1 MPPGCPRQGRREG
14 VRLAVPLT
22 RLVRA
27 SRCHRLHDD
36 PERRLPGRPLHAAHR
51 RGRRGRDGVGLQLQ
65 RPGRPRELARR
76 EAAQLAGRA
85 CGGREGGASAS
96 AAGRAS
102 RGGGARGRCAGAGRQ
117 RGGSGAGEVAEGREG
132 KVERGGGSQQRV
144 LGGRDREG
152 SRSRREGDGR
162 SERASCC
169 ARDCRWRNAGG
180 AGCPIPIPHPLRAVA
195 GTARHGAARA

>member
-1 MPPGCPRQGRREG
+1 M
-14 VRLAVPLT
+14 
-22 RLVRA
+22 
-27 SRCHRLHDD
+27 
-36 PERRLPGRPLHAAHR
+36 
-51 RGRRGRDGVGLQLQ
+51 
-65 RPGRPRELARR
+65 
-76 EAAQLAGRA
+76 
-85 CGGREGGASAS
+85 
-96 AAGRAS
+96 
-102 RGGGARGRCAGAGRQ
+102 
-117 RGGSGAGEVAEGREG
+117 AEGREG